1 MLIIVYHLPVLHF
14 ISSSSSS
21 LASFLINLSAFFM
34 FSDTKSVFSELS
46 PLITDSIKYT
56 KFVKSLN

>member
-21 LASFLINLSAFFM
+21 LASFLINLSAFLI

-56 KFVKSLN
+56 